1 MHAVVPKRR
10 RGGPRESAA
19 DFRSGYLNAL
29 NTLHIDPAQS
39 ARLAECLSGRP
50 FESCGRGELEPV
62 LERVRRL
69 LYEHALDG
77 SKRAADAP
85 K

>member
-1 MHAVVPKRR
+1 MDAVVAKRR
-10 RGGPRESAA
+10 RVRPCESAA
-19 DFRSGYLNAL
+19 AFRSGYLIAL
-29 NTLHIDPAQS
+29 DTLHIDPAQS

-69 LYEHALDG
+69 LYEHALDS
-77 SKRAADAP
+77 SKRTADAP